1 METNNVNQIEDILKS
16 NEIILLKFDKKN
28 SKYNEYFNS
37 LDFKIVN
44 ITDEE
49 IISFYEIDTLP
60 TILIYKNN
68 NLIDSISSLSDEI
81 LDDYLQPLTS
91 KNKD

>member
-68 NLIDSISSLSDEI
+68 NLIDSIIGFNTKTELIKKI
-81 LDDYLQPLTS
+81 LQLI
-91 KNKD
+91 

>member
-1 METNNVNQIEDILKS
+1 METDKLNKIEDILKS
-16 NEIILLKFDKKN
+16 NEIILLKFDNEN

-37 LDFKIVN
+37 LEFKIVN

-68 NLIDSISSLSDEI
+68 NLIDSIIGFNTKTELIKKI
-81 LDDYLQPLTS
+81 LQLI
-91 KNKD
+91 